1 MRYFSLIRCARFKI
15 LFCRY
20 IVWGVCVYITHGV
33 TVRAPGCVCVLC
45 QKPFALRT
53 LFNTNAN
60 ARERACIWLK
70 MCARSVCVSA
80 WVPACLCSLTSLIN
94 QTGILVCVFSCKYT
108 IQNDLIPKP
117 VYGACCSACEL
128 VTARYCFSPFA
139 IAISVKCLLSPMV
152 CSLHYFV

>member
-20 IVWGVCVYITHGV
+20 IVCVCAVYITHGV

-60 ARERACIWLK
+60 ARERACI
-70 MCARSVCVSA
+70 
-80 WVPACLCSLTSLIN
+80 
-94 QTGILVCVFSCKYT
+94 
-108 IQNDLIPKP
+108 
-117 VYGACCSACEL
+117 
-128 VTARYCFSPFA
+128 
-139 IAISVKCLLSPMV
+139 
-152 CSLHYFV
+152 